1 MKFYLHTFVALTCF
15 ACGSAS
21 DSQDTPDRLRL
32 FAASSLATAVPQI
45 AEAFEKE
52 HPGTTIE
59 YSFSSSSILAKQI
72 AYGADADLYL
82 AANLEWMDYLESR
95 SLLATNLRIDL
106 LRNKLVLVVPQG
118 REDITNMTA
127 LRTEVVKRIAIG
139 DWTHVPAGMYAKA
152 ALEKAGL
159 WQDVKPKCLPALD
172 ARAALAYVERGDADC
187 GIVYRSDAKISK
199 RVVVAAELPEQFQ
212 PDIRYSAAVTS
223 ASRHPLA
230 QAFLL
235 FLQSDQASTV
245 FRKYGFEPL

>member
-52 HPGTTIE
+52 HPGITIE

-118 REDITNMTA
+118 REDITNVTA

-199 RVVVAAELPEQFQ
+199 RVVVAAELPEKFQ

-230 QAFLL
+230 QTFLL

-245 FRKYGFEPL
+245 FRKYGFEPM